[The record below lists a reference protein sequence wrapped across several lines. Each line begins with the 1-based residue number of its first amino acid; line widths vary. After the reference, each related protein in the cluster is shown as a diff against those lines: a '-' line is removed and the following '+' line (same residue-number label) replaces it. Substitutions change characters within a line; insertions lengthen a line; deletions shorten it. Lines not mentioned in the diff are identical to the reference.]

1 MPPGQM
7 TGRHLND
14 FSPCTINDKPLLTLT
29 FAVNCC
35 YQMYKEL
42 KLKANHNTNRVVA
55 NVLLFVIK
63 CTKS

>member
-1 MPPGQM
+1 MPPGHL

-42 KLKANHNTNRVVA
+42 KLKANHNTVGDMVMVA
-55 NVLLFVIK
+55 GVVIK